1 MIAGSQKC
9 PLHWIERAPPRYR
22 ELFHLIICGC
32 DCRLSLYPSLLS
44 RFLGVFFPI
53 QLPEPLLYSD
63 RRSCTCTPMRQ
74 PNAGSTFMESTL
86 ERQKLEFDVQVK
98 LIAKYL
104 RDPSPKYRLE
114 YAHAAI
120 LSKATLDENGRPNE
134 QSLSPE
140 DFELLQLTVE
150 CYRMRTKWM
159 AETGQQLP
167 TARDILRLHSQ
178 RFYPNGRWRAHA
190 NTFGRDAREE
200 L

>member
-1 MIAGSQKC
+1 
-9 PLHWIERAPPRYR
+9 
-22 ELFHLIICGC
+22 
-32 DCRLSLYPSLLS
+32 
-44 RFLGVFFPI
+44 
-53 QLPEPLLYSD
+53 
-63 RRSCTCTPMRQ
+63 
-74 PNAGSTFMESTL
+74 MESTL